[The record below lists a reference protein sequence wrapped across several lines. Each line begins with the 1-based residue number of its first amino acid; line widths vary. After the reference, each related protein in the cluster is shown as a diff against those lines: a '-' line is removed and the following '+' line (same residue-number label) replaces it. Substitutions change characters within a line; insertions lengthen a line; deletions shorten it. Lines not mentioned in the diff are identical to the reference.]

1 MVSRMVQYVRW
12 NVTNTIGNRILQMYL
27 IVLLIK
33 IVFSSA
39 LLVASFIESILKNE
53 DTHTHTHVHKHTHVH
68 THTHTQRTLHTHRVG
83 GKRVSGGGREKDIE
97 RDRGN

>member
-53 DTHTHTHVHKHTHVH
+53 DTHTHTRSQTHTRTH
-68 THTHTQRTLHTHRVG
+68 THTHTTHTTHTQSR
-83 GKRVSGGGREKDIE
+83 REKGVRWRKRKGHRE
-97 RDRGN
+97 R